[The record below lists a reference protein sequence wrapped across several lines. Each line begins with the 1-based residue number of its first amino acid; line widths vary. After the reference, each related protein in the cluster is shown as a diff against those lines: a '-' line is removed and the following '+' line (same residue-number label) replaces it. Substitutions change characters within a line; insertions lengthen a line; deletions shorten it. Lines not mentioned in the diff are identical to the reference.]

1 MTFTPA
7 TGKTTIQRA
16 AGGSTRDVFRGNKN
30 GAHTKFTRE
39 VVMPT
44 KLKTPGKFRGTL
56 KKGERVA

>member
-1 MTFTPA
+1 MFTPA

-16 AGGSTRDVFRGNKN
+16 TGGSTRDVFRGNKN

-44 KLKTPGKFRGTL
+44 KLKTAPKFKGTL
-56 KKGERVA
+56 KRGQRIA